1 LISALAR
8 WDDRDGII
16 CAKGESMRPRVALP
30 IASLVTAF
38 AVSVFAPAALGD
50 SPANSPEPVAGTPS
64 FNGLIIAAFN
74 HASGASGP
82 SGNPT
87 SSAGPGPF
95 LGPATHDAI
104 ENLARGPNCT
114 P

>member
-1 LISALAR
+1 MGHR
-8 WDDRDGII
+8 VRGI
-16 CAKGESMRPRVALP
+16 V
-30 IASLVTAF
+30 ASLLTVA

-64 FNGLIIAAFN
+64 CNGLIIAAFN
-74 HASGASGP
+74 HASGAGGP

-95 LGPATHDAI
+95 FGPGTHDAI
-104 ENLARGPNCT
+104 QNLARGPNCT

>member
-1 LISALAR
+1 MIVTK
-8 WDDRDGII
+8 II
-16 CAKGESMRPRVALP
+16 LRKGERMRHRVTLIA
-30 IASLVTAF
+30 ASLGTAV
-38 AVSVFAPAALGD
+38 AVSVFAPSALGD

-64 FNGLIIAAFN
+64 CNGLIIAGFN
-74 HASGASGP
+74 HESGADGP

-95 LGPATHDAI
+95 FGPGTHDAI
-104 ENLARGPNCT
+104 QTLAREPNCT

>member
-1 LISALAR
+1 VTRSSCGKGKGMRHRVTLI
-8 WDDRDGII
+8 
-16 CAKGESMRPRVALP
+16 V
-30 IASLVTAF
+30 ASLVTAVT
-38 AVSVFAPAALGD
+38 VSVFAPSALGD

-64 FNGLIIAAFN
+64 CNGLIIAAFN
-74 HASGASGP
+74 HASGADGP

-95 LGPATHDAI
+95 FGPGTHDAI
-104 ENLARGPNCT
+104 QTLAREPNCT